1 MQKFAL
7 IALLA
12 TMGMTQV
19 AQGSN
24 AARVNTIDM
33 TSSALFAL
41 GQVAPI
47 ACPEGTYIT
56 PVGLCQPDFDFD

>member
-12 TMGMTQV
+12 TTGMTQV

-24 AARVNTIDM
+24 TARVGTIDM
-33 TSSALFAL
+33 ASSALFAL

-56 PVGLCQPDFDFD
+56 PMGFCQPDFDFD